1 MKDDAIE
8 KPIRDHIDYQFL
20 RSREIELRGFT
31 APSSP
36 PYINMT
42 CGQFIGL
49 VLAWAICPWKILYSA
64 QAFTNF
70 LGGYIICMAP
80 AVGIIIADYYFIS
93 RGNIVLKYL
102 YDGDKPNQHYYYTW
116 GWSIQALIA
125 YAVGV
130 ALPLPGFIGSLGAH
144 VSQTA
149 TNMGHMGWC
158 LSFVVSI
165 VVYLSVCYVW
175 PMQNQKALKRMN
187 LKFEELVR
195 EGFVYT
201 GHVVYGESADDES
214 VSRQDDI
221 EVVVDIKM
229 AGEKGEKQGW

>member
-130 ALPLPGFIGSLGAH
+130 ALPLPGFIGAH
-144 VSQTA
+144 G
-149 TNMGHMGWC
+149 M
-158 LSFVVSI
+158 VSI
-165 VVYLSVCYVW
+165 FRSLDCGLSLSLLCLA
-175 PMQNQKALKRMN
+175 NAESKGI
-187 LKFEELVR
+187 EE
-195 EGFVYT
+195 
-201 GHVVYGESADDES
+201 DES
-214 VSRQDDI
+214 QV
-221 EVVVDIKM
+221 
-229 AGEKGEKQGW
+229 